1 MSDEK
6 EKTTVF
12 AFRLPAGEGKQYDE
26 QLAQLGM
33 SRSQFLRES
42 FRKFDVTFEA
52 PSKDYERLL
61 FLYNKSS
68 NNLNQLTHRV
78 HSAHLKSGV
87 MSESVYLKWLNEL
100 ISIRELLQ
108 AGVNHVD

>member
-1 MSDEK
+1 MSDPK
-6 EKTTVF
+6 EKTIVF
-12 AFRLPAGEGKQYDE
+12 AFRLPAEEGRQYDE
-26 QLAQLGM
+26 QLAVRGM

-42 FRKFDVTFEA
+42 FRQFDVTFEA

-68 NNLNQLTHRV
+68 NNLNQLAHRV
-78 HSAHLKSGV
+78 HSTHLKSGV
-87 MSESVYLKWLNEL
+87 ISETLYLKWLNEL
-100 ISIRELLQ
+100 VAIRELLQ